1 MMQHAPSF
9 LLEKKIGIC
18 KNHKH
23 KVVKERVFLA
33 LCYSNNNSWHGLV
46 KSL

>member
-1 MMQHAPSF
+1 MTQHAPSF
-9 LLEKKIGIC
+9 LLENMIGIC

-23 KVVKERVFLA
+23 KVVKERVFLV

-46 KSL
+46 KTL